1 MPTVAMGTHV
11 IVGSLLW
18 PALCCS
24 GWWSHQVSQP
34 SRCPARALLAV
45 PVVALA
51 ATMLQAQFRLVPETS
66 RKAPGSPLISRQTSP
81 CPVQG
86 QLCPLHLGC
95 EEPRVAGALVASW
108 VPWRRLS
115 PPVRVRAPSCA
126 SPEFVGWWRKAPLGS
141 CG

>member
-1 MPTVAMGTHV
+1 MVATGTHV

-24 GWWSHQVSQP
+24 GWWSHRVRQS
-34 SRCPARALLAV
+34 SRCPARAPLAV

-86 QLCPLHLGC
+86 QLCPSHLG
-95 EEPRVAGALVASW
+95 
-108 VPWRRLS
+108 
-115 PPVRVRAPSCA
+115 
-126 SPEFVGWWRKAPLGS
+126 
-141 CG
+141 